1 MLAKIQSIW
10 QIILD
15 QVYTSI
21 EKPRL
26 NADEL
31 TKSSW
36 AQPIK
41 SYADVPDVYKVFFDS
56 FLANGRDFPYT
67 VLTPSYE
74 NFIHKTSERLICDGG
89 CEIIVLEKSGN
100 TFEPRRYPLD
110 RIIYVE
116 FRTVLLDANFKIC
129 GVTGHGVQIA
139 STLKFNSVTDYLFTP
154 FLKWARLAGLNPTQT
169 VQSRELEKFDD
180 LYQHSY
186 KFMNYGKR
194 SLLGGEQV
202 LHIYLQPEIRE
213 PILKFMGKTFSK
225 RISPTHMSILTD
237 RELILIQE
245 EETRSGKERYG
256 GIWSYIPLRKI
267 LSLSLHEKTDNLLG
281 LTIRLI
287 EDLFLELLY
296 QDSAREE
303 LNQLL
308 SRFKDITSGVVS

>member
-1 MLAKIQSIW
+1 MLAKIQNIF

-21 EKPRL
+21 EKPKL
-26 NADEL
+26 NNDEL

-41 SYADVPDVYKVFFDS
+41 SYADVPDVYKDFFDS
-56 FLANGRDFPYT
+56 FLANGRGFPYV

-74 NFIHKTSERLICDGG
+74 NFIHKTSEKLICDGG
-89 CEIIVLEKSGN
+89 CEIVVLEKSGN
-100 TFEPRRYPLD
+100 TFETQHYPLEG
-110 RIIYVE
+110 IIYVE
-116 FRTVLLDANFKIC
+116 FRIVLLDASFKIC
-129 GVTGHGVQIA
+129 GVTGLGVQTT
-139 STLKFNSVTDYLFTP
+139 STFKFNSVTDYLFSP
-154 FLKWARLAGLNPTQT
+154 FLRRIRLAGANSTQM
-169 VQSRELEKFDD
+169 VQSKELEKFDN
-180 LYQHSY
+180 LYQRSY

-202 LHIYLQPEIRE
+202 LHIYLQTEIRE
-213 PILKFMGKTFSK
+213 PILKFIGKALFK

-237 RELILIQE
+237 REFILIQE

-267 LSLSLHEKTDNLLG
+267 SSLTLREKTDHLLG
-281 LTIRLI
+281 LTIWLT
-287 EDLFLELLY
+287 EDISLELLY

-308 SRFKDITSGVVS
+308 GRFKEITTG

>member
-1 MLAKIQSIW
+1 MLAKIQNIF

-15 QVYTSI
+15 QVHTSI

-41 SYADVPDVYKVFFDS
+41 SYADVPDAYKDFFDPL
-56 FLANGRDFPYT
+56 LADGREFPYT

-74 NFIHKTSERLICDGG
+74 NFIHKTSEKLICNNGH
-89 CEIIVLEKSGN
+89 EIVVLEKSGN
-100 TFEPRRYPLD
+100 AFEIQCYPLD

-129 GVTGHGVQIA
+129 GVTGHGVQTA

-154 FLKWARLAGLNPTQT
+154 FLRRIRLAGVNPTQT

-180 LYQHSY
+180 LYQRSY

-194 SLLGGEQV
+194 SLLGGERV

-213 PILKFMGKTFSK
+213 PILNFMGKTFSK
-225 RISPTHMSILTD
+225 RISPTHLSILTD
-237 RELILIQE
+237 RKLIMIQE

-267 LSLSLHEKTDNLLG
+267 SSLTLCEKTDHMLG
-281 LTIRLI
+281 LTIRLT
-287 EDLFLELLY
+287 EDIALELLY

-308 SRFKDITSGVVS
+308 SRFKAITAR

>member
-1 MLAKIQSIW
+1 MAKIQNIF

-41 SYADVPDVYKVFFDS
+41 SYADVPDVYKDFFNPLFAD
-56 FLANGRDFPYT
+56 GREFPYT

-74 NFIHKTSERLICDGG
+74 NFIHKTTEKLICDGG
-89 CEIIVLEKSGN
+89 CEIIILEKSEN
-100 TFEPRRYPLD
+100 TFEPQCYPLD

-116 FRTVLLDANFKIC
+116 FRSVLLDASFKIC
-129 GVTGHGVQIA
+129 GMTGLGVQNT
-139 STLKFNSVTDYLFTP
+139 STLKFNSVTDYLFVP
-154 FLKWARLAGLNPTQT
+154 ILKQIRLAGVDSLQG
-169 VQSRELEKFDD
+169 VQSRDVEKFND
-180 LYQHSY
+180 LHQLSY

-213 PILKFMGKTFSK
+213 HILTFMGRTFFKTIF
-225 RISPTHMSILTD
+225 PMHMSILTD
-237 RELILIQE
+237 RELILI
-245 EETRSGKERYG
+245 
-256 GIWSYIPLRKI
+256 
-267 LSLSLHEKTDNLLG
+267 
-281 LTIRLI
+281 
-287 EDLFLELLY
+287 
-296 QDSAREE
+296 REE
-303 LNQLL
+303 
-308 SRFKDITSGVVS
+308 KCVTEKIGTVEYGITSRCARSRSYPCMRKQTTC